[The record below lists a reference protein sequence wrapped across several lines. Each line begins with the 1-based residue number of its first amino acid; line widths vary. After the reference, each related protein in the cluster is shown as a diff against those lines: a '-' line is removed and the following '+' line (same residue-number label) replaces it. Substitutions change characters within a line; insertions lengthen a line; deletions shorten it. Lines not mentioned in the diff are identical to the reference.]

1 MALLSKVPNSISITV
16 SVSTGETLVGG
27 IEESNVV
34 LLLHDLADLAP
45 LSLSRVD
52 SSRVVST
59 GVEQDGALG
68 RGSLQVLDQ
77 TDKVK
82 PDGVLV
88 VVAVLDDLK
97 TGVLEDGI
105 VVGPAGS
112 RDVDLLAG
120 GETFEESCTYPQGT
134 GSRDGLCDGDA
145 VLLDDGGFGTES
157 ELRGSLGECWDTG
170 DSGVFLVQARTD
182 YFVLRS
188 TNGRENV
195 WLPLVVT
202 CPSITTSQPQ
212 LSPKHIV
219 RIARA
224 GEGLLTVSSNTEID
238 LLLVGIGLESL
249 GDTKNGILQKRDKPD
264 RSAKHIL
271 LVFLLPELHRVSRAR
286 LTGGPWGTFDHD
298 EAARAPVARARIP
311 DSRPETCRVA
321 ILSIVL

>member
-1 MALLSKVPNSISITV
+1 MALLSKVSNSISITV

-157 ELRGSLGECWDTG
+157 ELRGSLGERWDTG
-170 DSGVFLVQARTD
+170 DSGVFLVQARANN
-182 YFVLRS
+182 FVLRS

-195 WLPLVVT
+195 WLSLVVT
-202 CPSITTSQPQ
+202 YPSQPVS
-212 LSPKHIV
+212 LNCHPNTIV
-219 RIARA
+219 RVASA